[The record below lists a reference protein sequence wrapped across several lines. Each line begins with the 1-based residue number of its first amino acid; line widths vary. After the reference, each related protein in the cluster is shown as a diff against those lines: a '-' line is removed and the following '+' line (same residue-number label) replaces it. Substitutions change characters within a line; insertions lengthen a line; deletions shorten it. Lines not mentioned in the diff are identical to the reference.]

1 MNDGYIKIPR
11 SLLNDPIWKSLP
23 FTYRHIYLT
32 ILQHMAFEACK
43 QNDFGLLTEL
53 QPGQF
58 LTTERK
64 LVDLCDEEE
73 IDKSLIHRALIKFR
87 SLGFSNHKTNR
98 KKTIITITRTDIL
111 ELLKPRIEPNS
122 NQTRTIKEESEAI
135 AIAFSLEK
143 EASKK
148 KKPHAKRSPPVRN
161 KKVNQEDID
170 VLVNYCCDNRIS
182 ISENDF
188 RQWLREWDSKYIVDH
203 LLLMMQRGA
212 SDPARWMQSALKK
225 DYVGEEKRIEN
236 NKKFAEQAKFQYG
249 LVDLTVTEKYCRF
262 EMTGKDFM
270 FDMKENVF
278 QELLTNEFKLQQ
290 GVM

>member
-23 FTYRHIYLT
+23 YTYRHIYLT

-122 NQTRTIKEESEAI
+122 NQTRTIKEESEDI
-135 AIAFSLEK
+135 TFSLKKESEK
-143 EASKK
+143 EKRISLTSHSPSFKK
-148 KKPHAKRSPPVRN
+148 AKFS
-161 KKVNQEDID
+161 QEDFQAIRI
-170 VLVNYCCDNRIS
+170 YCDEKELPIS
-182 ISENDF
+182 DSDIC
-188 RQWLREWDSKYIVDH
+188 QWLRKYPPERITNN
-203 LLLMMQRGA
+203 LSLMLQRNQPFEIKWLVKA
-212 SDPARWMQSALKK
+212 IQK
-225 DYVGEEKRIEN
+225 DYAGEPERILQNRNFAFEYK
-236 NKKFAEQAKFQYG
+236 NKMG
-249 LVDLTVTEKYCRF
+249 WSSLVITQQYCRCENTRESIKFNLNPETF
-262 EMTGKDFM
+262 ELVLLKTYQTQS
-270 FDMKENVF
+270 ENF
-278 QELLTNEFKLQQ
+278 
-290 GVM
+290 G